1 MTQKNNIQELEQM
14 KQQLEML
21 KKRLET
27 QNIINEKIIR
37 NAMKSKLSNI
47 NRMGRFSFIMGILAA
62 IWTPVFFAHLGC
74 SIWFCGATL
83 VMLLFCAL
91 KTLQYHR
98 ELWRLD
104 VNISYILETG
114 KEVAK
119 LRNRYKEWKRIAFP
133 MVAVWFIW
141 ICIEIYL
148 IYGDEAVGFCCAG
161 IFGGIIGGIFGSRMN
176 NKVIHTADELLEQIK
191 DYETEL

>member
-1 MTQKNNIQELEQM
+1 MTQENNIQELDQM

-21 KKRLET
+21 KKKLET

-37 NAMKSKLSNI
+37 SAMKSKLGNI
-47 NRMGRFSFIMGILAA
+47 NRMGRFFFILGILVA
-62 IWTPVFFAHLGC
+62 IWAPGFFAYMGC
-74 SIWFCGATL
+74 SMWFCGGTF

-104 VNISYILETG
+104 INSSNILETG
-114 KEVAK
+114 KKVAR
-119 LRNRYKEWKRIAFP
+119 LRNRYKDWKRIAYP
-133 MVAVWFIW
+133 MIAVWLIW
-141 ICIEIYL
+141 TCIEIYL
-148 IYGDEAVGFCCAG
+148 IYGHDAIWFCSGG
-161 IFGGIIGGIFGSRMN
+161 IFGGLIGGICGTRMN
-176 NKVIHTADELLEQIK
+176 NKVIHTADELLGQIK